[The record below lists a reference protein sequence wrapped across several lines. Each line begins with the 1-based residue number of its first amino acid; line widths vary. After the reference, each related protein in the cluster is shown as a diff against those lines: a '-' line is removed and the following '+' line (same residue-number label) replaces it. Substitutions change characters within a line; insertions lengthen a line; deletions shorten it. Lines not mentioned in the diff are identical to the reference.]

1 MFITLLN
8 RNDQSKIL
16 HMVTLYESIL
26 LQMADQVLPSL
37 LSALQKESYVN
48 METNMTVVQHLVPS
62 FQFNHAE
69 VIVDNLERL
78 MEKIEQNA
86 FLAWSNPLMVMV
98 LTLDVLFKLRGS
110 HGSLSL
116 RINSVCD

>member
-1 MFITLLN
+1 
-8 RNDQSKIL
+8 
-16 HMVTLYESIL
+16 MVTLYESIL

>member
-1 MFITLLN
+1 MFITLLH

-48 METNMTVVQHLVPS
+48 MEVNMTVVQQLQPS

-69 VIVDNLERL
+69 IIVDNLERL
-78 MEKIEQNA
+78 MDKIE
-86 FLAWSNPLMVMV
+86 
-98 LTLDVLFKLRGS
+98 
-110 HGSLSL
+110 
-116 RINSVCD
+116 